1 MAWDKLP
8 EDSVIKETEKALNEN
23 GIKAI
28 VVEDG
33 EEAKKKV
40 LELIPKGS
48 QVMTATSTTADQIN
62 LSKTIDEGE
71 DYDSTRKKIM
81 SKDQSEMR
89 TRLRRINAAVDYV
102 VGSVHAVTEDG
113 KVLVASNSGSQLP
126 SYAFAAEKVVWV
138 VGAQKIV
145 KNVDEGIKRIYEY
158 TLKLE
163 DERMQ
168 KAYGMGSGV
177 SKLLIINK
185 EINPDRITLILVK
198 EKLGF

>member
-48 QVMTATSTTADQIN
+48 QVMTATSTTVDQIN